1 MTVKRKFSV
10 TFDAHA
16 HQFATAAAAKKG
28 LTLSAWLNQIALEQ
42 AITQGVGREPA
53 DLEQQFM
60 DDEAE
65 YAAADY
71 PEKGAA

>member
-10 TFDAHA
+10 TFDEHA
-16 HQFATAAAAKKG
+16 HQFATAAAARKG
-28 LTLSAWLNQIALEQ
+28 LTLSAWLNKVALEQ

-65 YAAADY
+65 RAAEDH
-71 PEKGAA
+71 PEQGAA